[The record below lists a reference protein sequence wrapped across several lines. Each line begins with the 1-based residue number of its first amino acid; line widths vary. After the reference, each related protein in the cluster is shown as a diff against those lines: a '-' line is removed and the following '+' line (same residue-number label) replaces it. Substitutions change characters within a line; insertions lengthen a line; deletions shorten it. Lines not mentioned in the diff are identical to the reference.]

1 MSVFH
6 SSCEAEAVLSFY
18 AKIPPEVQRERR
30 SRDGGHSVKRWRVPR
45 GRWCVQSGEGT
56 VGLPST
62 QTQGVGV
69 LDPPFGLSLGGWNAC
84 RNFKTTSC

>member
-45 GRWCVQSGEGT
+45 GRWCVQSGEGASQ
-56 VGLPST
+56 VHKRKGWVFLIH
-62 QTQGVGV
+62 
-69 LDPPFGLSLGGWNAC
+69 LSA
-84 RNFKTTSC
+84 